1 MNPLAPRED
10 AVTPEHRSPALAH
23 RAGLSRGEL
32 RYQRCAHC
40 ASAVFPPR
48 TLCPDC
54 GAQKLS
60 WERSTGDGT
69 VYATTVVRGR
79 DGAHNVV
86 LVDLDDGFRMMSR
99 VEGPASEDVAI
110 GDRVR
115 FRTTADGDTAVF
127 EPKEDAR

>member
-1 MNPLAPRED
+1 MNPPAPHGVAE
-10 AVTPEHRSPALAH
+10 AQEHRSPALTH

-54 GAQKLS
+54 GTQQLG

-99 VEGPASEDVAI
+99 VEGPAPQDVAI